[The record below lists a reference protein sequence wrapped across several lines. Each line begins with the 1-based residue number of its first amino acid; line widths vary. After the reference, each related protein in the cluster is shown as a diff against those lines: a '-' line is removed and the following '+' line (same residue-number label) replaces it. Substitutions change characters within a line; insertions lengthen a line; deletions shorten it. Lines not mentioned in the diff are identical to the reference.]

1 MGSLPTANHRGS
13 ICLNKML
20 TRAAGVVNKVGKHWA
35 K

>member
-13 ICLNKML
+13 VRLNKML
-20 TRAAGVVNKVGKHWA
+20 TRAAGVVNKFGKHRA